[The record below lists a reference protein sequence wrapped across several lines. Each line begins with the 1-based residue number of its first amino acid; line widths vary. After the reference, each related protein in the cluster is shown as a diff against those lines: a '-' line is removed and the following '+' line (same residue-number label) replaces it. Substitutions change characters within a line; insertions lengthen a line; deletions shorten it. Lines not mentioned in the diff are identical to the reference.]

1 MQCSFH
7 LLALYGSAELS
18 YNKQDR
24 TGEFILLLSCL
35 ESFCDKCQNF
45 VDHTMCV
52 LRGCSIVS
60 GICETWQ
67 AKRGARLQRFRGLSH
82 PLPCRGSAAELQSR
96 RRGLSRQRQK
106 QLNIKNCWHCGL
118 RSSVSTAVRV
128 WQRSVPL
135 VLQLLPR
142 QRSQHRDSILAIAPV
157 FSMCFVEGP
166 NLVFLLVWQDW
177 AKMIL
182 LRQNFI

>member
-1 MQCSFH
+1 
-7 LLALYGSAELS
+7 
-18 YNKQDR
+18 
-24 TGEFILLLSCL
+24 
-35 ESFCDKCQNF
+35 
-45 VDHTMCV
+45 
-52 LRGCSIVS
+52 
-60 GICETWQ
+60 
-67 AKRGARLQRFRGLSH
+67 
-82 PLPCRGSAAELQSR
+82 
-96 RRGLSRQRQK
+96 
-106 QLNIKNCWHCGL
+106 
-118 RSSVSTAVRV
+118 VSTAVRV

>member
-60 GICETWQ
+60 GICET
-67 AKRGARLQRFRGLSH
+67 
-82 PLPCRGSAAELQSR
+82 
-96 RRGLSRQRQK
+96 
-106 QLNIKNCWHCGL
+106 
-118 RSSVSTAVRV
+118 
-128 WQRSVPL
+128 
-135 VLQLLPR
+135 
-142 QRSQHRDSILAIAPV
+142 
-157 FSMCFVEGP
+157 
-166 NLVFLLVWQDW
+166 
-177 AKMIL
+177 
-182 LRQNFI
+182 